1 MAIANRG
8 VSSTE
13 KKLSILC
20 LIIISRDNFLIDL
33 TDLVTGRSFKFV
45 FQQRCF
51 FINSSSLEFYVFQ
64 LEFRG
69 INYCFFF
76 YSSFFF
82 NSVACKGVL
91 FFFSDGV
98 KQEKSKQAGHFPTLW
113 YRTFSVLNVVFLLRS
128 FLKCSSILYILRCNK
143 NLFEPNLHE

>member
-1 MAIANRG
+1 MICILQLFLKMNLAFHVRIKGKSSRILPPHLNGYRKPWSFINR
-8 VSSTE
+8 

-33 TDLVTGRSFKFV
+33 TDLVTGRSFIFV

-69 INYCFFF
+69 INYC
-76 YSSFFF
+76 SFFIPP
-82 NSVACKGVL
+82 SSLILWPVKVYC
-91 FFFSDGV
+91 FFPATV
-98 KQEKSKQAGHFPTLW
+98 
-113 YRTFSVLNVVFLLRS
+113 
-128 FLKCSSILYILRCNK
+128 
-143 NLFEPNLHE
+143 

>member
-33 TDLVTGRSFKFV
+33 TDLFTGRSFKFV

-69 INYCFFF
+69 INYC
-76 YSSFFF
+76 SFFIPP
-82 NSVACKGVL
+82 SSLILWPVKVYC
-91 FFFSDGV
+91 FFFSEGV
-98 KQEKSKQAGHFPTLW
+98 KQEKSKQAGHFPTL
-113 YRTFSVLNVVFLLRS
+113 
-128 FLKCSSILYILRCNK
+128 
-143 NLFEPNLHE
+143 

>member
-13 KKLSILC
+13 KKLSIFC

-33 TDLVTGRSFKFV
+33 TDLFTARSFKFV

-64 LEFRG
+64 LEFRS
-69 INYCFFF
+69 INYC
-76 YSSFFF
+76 SFFIPP
-82 NSVACKGVL
+82 SSLILWPVKVYC
-91 FFFSDGV
+91 FFSARV
-98 KQEKSKQAGHFPTLW
+98 SNKKRVNRQAIFQ
-113 YRTFSVLNVVFLLRS
+113 
-128 FLKCSSILYILRCNK
+128 LYDTGRLP
-143 NLFEPNLHE
+143 L

>member
-13 KKLSILC
+13 KKTEYSLPYYNI
-20 LIIISRDNFLIDL
+20 RDNFLIDL

-69 INYCFFF
+69 INYC
-76 YSSFFF
+76 SFFIPP
-82 NSVACKGVL
+82 SSLILWPVKVYC
-91 FFFSDGV
+91 FFSATV
-98 KQEKSKQAGHFPTLW
+98 
-113 YRTFSVLNVVFLLRS
+113 
-128 FLKCSSILYILRCNK
+128 
-143 NLFEPNLHE
+143 